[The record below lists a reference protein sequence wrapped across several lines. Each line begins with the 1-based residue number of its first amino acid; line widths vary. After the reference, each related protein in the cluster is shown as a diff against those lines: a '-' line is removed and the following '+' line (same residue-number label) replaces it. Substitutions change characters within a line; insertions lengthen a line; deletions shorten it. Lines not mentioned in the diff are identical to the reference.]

1 MKDANDQSLRDHILY
16 LLNDGG
22 AHAKFDDAIKDW
34 PAPLRGKKVNDLPYS
49 AWALLEH
56 LRIAQSDILDFS
68 TNAKYKAMTWPDDYW
83 PKSDGPPSA
92 AAWDKSIHDFK
103 KDLQAI
109 TALVRD
115 PKPTS
120 TRNFPGAMVRP
131 SCARRSSSPIT
142 TPITS
147 AS

>member
-103 KDLQAI
+103 KPI
-109 TALVRD
+109 RS
-115 PKPTS
+115 K
-120 TRNFPGAMVRP
+120 RP
-131 SCARRSSSPIT
+131 RPDRSCEPLRSIPAQRPRREHDECRSS
-142 TPITS
+142 
-147 AS
+147 